1 MKKVKNENTATF
13 LDVYDGFASI
23 FCHFSNLGMYFK
35 VIQRF
40 KAKKVTFRDKK
51 SPKVKNNQNFF
62 HLAFVLAVEMKT
74 VF

>member
-1 MKKVKNENTATF
+1 MKKVKNENVATF
-13 LDVYDGFASI
+13 LDVYDVFASK

-40 KAKKVTFRDKK
+40 KAKKVTFRDKN
-51 SPKVKNNQNFF
+51 SQKVKNGQNFI